1 MRKGVE
7 DIAKKLSAIILVFVI
22 AFSSCSP
29 VKGYAATMSEQFEQA
44 NKNNYSTKQQQ
55 LGIILAEFAKNF
67 YEEHGAETRYP
78 TGDVFGPR
86 SVTYTGVKY
95 NGYYQFDCVGWISFA
110 LHQSLKMGG
119 NIFTEFAIPPHNN
132 LPGFFNG
139 ISLLVGNV
147 NNGATITRAE
157 IVKYAKPGDILL
169 KRRST
174 CFIIYR
180 WW

>member
-1 MRKGVE
+1 MRKVIE
-7 DIAKKLSAIILVFVI
+7 VVAKKYLAIILVLVI

-29 VKGYAATMSEQFEQA
+29 VKVYAATMSEQFEQA
-44 NKNNYSTKQQQ
+44 NKNNYSKKQQQ
-55 LGIILAEFAKNF
+55 LGIILSEFAKNF

-86 SVTYTGVKY
+86 AVTYTGVKY

-119 NIFTEFAIPPHNN
+119 NSFTEFAIPPYNN
-132 LPGFFNG
+132 YPGFFNG

-147 NNGATITRAE
+147 RDGATITRAE
-157 IVKYAKPGDILL
+157 VVKYAKPGDILL
-169 KRRST
+169 KKRST
-174 CFIIYR
+174 CFIICR
-180 WW
+180 